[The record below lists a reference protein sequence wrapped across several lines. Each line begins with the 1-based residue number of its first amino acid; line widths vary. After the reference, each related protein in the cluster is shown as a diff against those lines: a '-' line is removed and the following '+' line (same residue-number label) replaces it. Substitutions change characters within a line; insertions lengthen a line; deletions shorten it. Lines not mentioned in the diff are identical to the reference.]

1 MTGTWLAFPLSLHH
15 YISCIIISLAQCF
28 KINQKCWDVGVI
40 LTVLWVENSIVLAKY
55 IFFCKV
61 RQTFGMIFQQRA

>member
-28 KINQKCWDVGVI
+28 KINQKCSDVVVLVGAI
-40 LTVLWVENSIVLAKY
+40 LFLARFWGENSVVLVKY
-55 IFFCKV
+55 NFSCRGLHSI
-61 RQTFGMIFQQRA
+61 